1 MEWPRPERRRRK
13 KGCDAHREQAQ
24 AQGVE
29 SHRGFGDQPIRAGTY
44 EAYRPG
50 MGSTEHIKEKGGTHH
65 REDDASADHA
75 MHAHSGC
82 GVIWDAP
89 RHTGEA
95 QSVHRQIDKD
105 DATIAYL
112 RVA

>member
-1 MEWPRPERRRRK
+1 MRTSTIGAFKLMPKPSGMVRK
-13 KGCDAHREQAQ
+13 KTAKQKRRWRRGCDAHREQAQ

-75 MHAHSGC
+75 MHAHSG
-82 GVIWDAP
+82 
-89 RHTGEA
+89 
-95 QSVHRQIDKD
+95 
-105 DATIAYL
+105 
-112 RVA
+112 